1 MKNISLQMFFVNTVI
16 GEKKNKCLLA
26 NSAANN
32 LKNERS

>member
-16 GEKKNKCLLA
+16 GEQNKCLLA
-26 NSAANN
+26 KSAANH